1 MTELAALVKYDRHYR
16 QNSLICV
23 TESWLTEESTGIDL
37 EGFTTISFDRDK
49 GKTEKVGGGGGGGG
63 NWASFVNNNWTT
75 QFSVR
80 KTVSTKDYEIVTV
93 SFRPFYPP
101 LEFGRVT
108 VILVYVPS
116 PDKARAA
123 GRIAQSYNKA
133 VVSRAVDR
141 PVSILRDFNSCDIN
155 DPFPTWNSL
164 SRSLR
169 GTSVLWTN
177 ATGTFP
183 THLPHAADSSL
194 EKRTTMLCTLCL
206 LTDRN

>member
-1 MTELAALVKYDRHYR
+1 MTDSPPFVLIVTRGKQRRVWGVDWAFLQITAGPHSSVSVKL
-16 QNSLICV
+16 N
-23 TESWLTEESTGIDL
+23 
-37 EGFTTISFDRDK
+37 
-49 GKTEKVGGGGGGGG
+49 
-63 NWASFVNNNWTT
+63 
-75 QFSVR
+75 
-80 KTVSTKDYEIVTV
+80 VSTKDYEIVTV